1 MKDQKE
7 HNSKIDIPFKGNRKY
22 LHGTSFYHAVTET
35 IETIYNESGV
45 WLSRIVFRGFAKNEC
60 TIIVNP
66 EKSRHPSSVKAMF
79 SAKVNSETIKG
90 LIVETDKKIKS
101 RIEYNED
108 LITKSAIINEE
119 TVFQRERTDFSAIEE
134 IVALT
139 KRLHYHLIPEPKG
152 KWVFS
157 QLDLTQP
164 FSDNREILYSIG
176 IKQNLANKMTVS
188 EVKENDTPIGK
199 IRFTVAAI

>member
-1 MKDQKE
+1 M
-7 HNSKIDIPFKGNRKY
+7 
-22 LHGTSFYHAVTET
+22 HGTSFYHAIMKR
-35 IETIYNESGV
+35 IEIIYNKCNV
-45 WLSRIVFRGFAKNEC
+45 WVSRISFPWICKKRVR
-60 TIIVNP
+60 IIVNP
-66 EKSRHPSSVKAMF
+66 ENPDILVSQSDVF
-79 SAKVNSETIKG
+79 CESEQRNDQRI
-90 LIVETDKKIKS
+90 DCRNRKKIKS